1 MTTTYPG
8 TTLAPVDETTPTN
21 WGLLI
26 STLSIPALA
35 IPSALGINRFLSDGQ
50 DWTAGGVIA
59 AAGFE
64 GLNIGLS
71 ILDIKR
77 PDLRETAGRVRFW
90 SVATAITMNVLEH
103 YRARTGGYET
113 FDLMALLL
121 ALVASVPIAVL
132 YVSMAGLIHGVK
144 EHEAETADVAT
155 RLQTE
160 LETARTKT
168 REAEQRARTAE
179 AQASAATAAATR
191 LQAER
196 DAATEQARI
205 ATDEARQLR
214 VDAVIEQ
221 AAATAGAA
229 ALTIDRDRATEDRDR
244 AVEEA
249 RAATEEA
256 RQLRAELATATAE
269 ARTATTDRD
278 RAAEAARQA
287 TEEARAATALRA
299 EITELARK
307 ATEHEHTATAATRR
321 ATEHERQIHELR
333 AQLEAASALP
343 TRAAVAARLKEA
355 LDAGGSVA
363 GLAKETGWKESTLR
377 DMVAAA

>member
-8 TTLAPVDETTPTN
+8 TTLAPPDETTPTN

-103 YRARTGGYET
+103 YRARTGGYAT
-113 FDLMALLL
+113 FDLMALIL

-144 EHEAETADVAT
+144 EHEAETADGAT
-155 RLQTE
+155 RLQAE
-160 LETARTKT
+160 LDDARTKA
-168 REAEQRARTAE
+168 REAEVRARTAE
-179 AQASAATAAATR
+179 SQASTATADATR

-196 DAATEQARI
+196 DAATADARQARAEATTRAGELAQLRADATVAHGSATEQAR
-205 ATDEARQLR
+205 Q
-214 VDAVIEQ
+214 
-221 AAATAGAA
+221 ATA
-229 ALTIDRDRATEDRDR
+229 DRDR
-244 AVEEA
+244 AVEAA
-249 RAATEEA
+249 RQATEEA
-256 RQLRAELATATAE
+256 RQLRAELATATE
-269 ARTATTDRD
+269 LARAATADRD
-278 RAAEAARQA
+278 RAVEEARAA

-307 ATEHEHTATAATRR
+307 ATEHERTATAATRR

-333 AQLEAASALP
+333 AQLDAATALP

-355 LDAGGSVA
+355 IDAGGTVA

>member
-144 EHEAETADVAT
+144 EHEAETTDVAT
-155 RLQTE
+155 RLQAE
-160 LETARTKT
+160 LEAARTKV

-179 AQASAATAAATR
+179 AQASTATADASR
-191 LQAER
+191 LRVER
-196 DAATEQARI
+196 DAATADARQARAE
-205 ATDEARQLR
+205 ATEHARELAQLR
-214 VDAVIEQ
+214 AN
-221 AAATAGAA
+221 AAAAHGSATEQTRLATA
-229 ALTIDRDRATEDRDR
+229 DRDRAVEAARQATEQARAATADRDR

-249 RAATEEA
+249 RAATEQA
-256 RQLRAELATATAE
+256 RLLRAQLD
-269 ARTATTDRD
+269 TT
-278 RAAEAARQA
+278 

-355 LDAGGSVA
+355 LDAGGTVA